1 MKYNGENYMNI
12 RFLSQIVL
20 QVTGLIYATV
30 KYRNKNIEHID
41 DYVSGIKYSL
51 PLTVNGTPQM
61 AVLPKTLLIHGKF
74 FHSGSPM
81 ILLL

>member
-51 PLTVNGTPQM
+51 PFDGE
-61 AVLPKTLLIHGKF
+61 
-74 FHSGSPM
+74 
-81 ILLL
+81 

>member
-30 KYRNKNIEHID
+30 KNTNKIIEHVD
-41 DYVSGIKYSL
+41 D
-51 PLTVNGTPQM
+51 
-61 AVLPKTLLIHGKF
+61 
-74 FHSGSPM
+74 
-81 ILLL
+81 

>member
-30 KYRNKNIEHID
+30 KYRNKIIEHID

-51 PLTVNGTPQM
+51 PFDGEWCTANG
-61 AVLPKTLLIHGKF
+61 GDRKF